1 MTKKFFV
8 FFFFFFVLIVWRVL
22 RRKKEKKREG
32 KSIFRFISEL
42 IDGASLKGNI
52 LPSSLIFCL
61 LYTVADGR
69 ESSASTSISSS
80 INTNVRFGNF
90 KLKKE
95 IS

>member
-1 MTKKFFV
+1 MS
-8 FFFFFFVLIVWRVL
+8 FFFFVLIVWRVL

-80 INTNVRFGNF
+80 INTNVRFDNF

>member
-1 MTKKFFV
+1 MS
-8 FFFFFFVLIVWRVL
+8 FFFFVLIVWRVL

-52 LPSSLIFCL
+52 LPSSLIFYL

-80 INTNVRFGNF
+80 INTNVRFDNF

>member
-8 FFFFFFVLIVWRVL
+8 FFFFFVLIVWRVL

-69 ESSASTSISSS
+69 ENSSTSISSS
-80 INTNVRFGNF
+80 INTNVRFDNF

>member
-8 FFFFFFVLIVWRVL
+8 FFFFFRVNCL
-22 RRKKEKKREG
+22 ASIAKKEEEKKREG

-80 INTNVRFGNF
+80 INTNVRFDNF

>member
-1 MTKKFFV
+1 MS
-8 FFFFFFVLIVWRVL
+8 FFFFVLIVWRVL

-69 ESSASTSISSS
+69 ENSSTSIYSS
-80 INTNVRFGNF
+80 INTNVRFDNF

>member
-1 MTKKFFV
+1 MS
-8 FFFFFFVLIVWRVL
+8 FFFFVLIVWRVL

-69 ESSASTSISSS
+69 ENSSTSISSS
-80 INTNVRFGNF
+80 INTNVRFDNF